1 MAGNKFRN
9 PREEKKPEE
18 KKEEELKDIQRNS
31 QVVLTKDYEI
41 LLKAKEDP

>member
-18 KKEEELKDIQRNS
+18 KKEEELKRYT
-31 QVVLTKDYEI
+31 TKFTSCFNKR
-41 LLKAKEDP
+41 L